1 MKTAILTFQFA
12 HNYGALLQAYALKQY
27 LKSHDL
33 EGEIAPY
40 YPDLSLIHI

>member
-33 EGEIAPY
+33 EGEIAPSR
-40 YPDLSLIHI
+40 LGTIRVCN